1 MTAAKQLRDIE
12 AAVSDALAK
21 NGTQTLSEYNEANTL
36 MLAWVRYLHQTQ
48 LTGKA
53 DYMLEGVGA
62 LIRECAAYLSMGLVR
77 TAWVSMRG
85 QIDLTLS
92 WIYFKDHPIEL
103 AKVESTGDGY
113 MLVSDVLKYIKE
125 INPKFGQRFTVLD
138 QVSKRKTKDPFR
150 LLSGHVHGQSL
161 FVIPKVNTLDQVV
174 QPAKTCHEAV
184 TLQQE
189 CWEYIS
195 DILLALNLDDWA
207 AIPDE
212 VKRDFDARTVS
223 GKQKTALFS

>member
-1 MTAAKQLRDIE
+1 MTAAKQLRDIGQ
-12 AAVSDALAK
+12 AVTNALAN
-21 NGTQTLSEYNEANTL
+21 NGAQTLSEYNEANTL

-77 TAWVSMRG
+77 AALFSMRG

-103 AKVESTGDGY
+103 AKVESTGEGY
-113 MLVSDVLKYIKE
+113 MLVSDVLKYIRE
-125 INPKFGQRFTVLD
+125 INPKFGPRFTVLD
-138 QVSKRKTKDPFR
+138 QVCKRKTKEPFR
-150 LLSGHVHGQSL
+150 LLSGHVHGQSQ
-161 FVIPKVNTLDQVV
+161 FVIPKVNTLDQVI
-174 QPAKTCHEAV
+174 QPANTCHEAV

-189 CWEYIS
+189 CSEYVS

-207 AIPDE
+207 AIPGE
-212 VKRDFDARTVS
+212 VKRDFDARTVTA
-223 GKQKTALFS
+223 KQKAVLFS